1 MYLNIILTLIF
12 LIFSGNL
19 WANVGYGYRQEE
31 KQNEVIEKQRELNDY
46 MVMLHEEMIRE
57 LKRING
63 GSQ

>member
-12 LIFSGNL
+12 LLFAGNL
-19 WANVGYGYRQEE
+19 WANIGYGYRQEA
-31 KQNEVIEKQRELNDY
+31 KQKEVIDKQRELNDY

-63 GSQ
+63 GRE

>member
-12 LIFSGNL
+12 LLFAGNL
-19 WANVGYGYRQEE
+19 WANLTYGLRQEARE
-31 KQNEVIEKQRELNDY
+31 KEILNRREESNDY

-63 GSQ
+63 GRE